1 MKEPQ
6 NTENVYFDNN
16 YLYLNTINDRMEKT
30 RADFLDSCKNELKLK
45 NKIIEDADDM
55 TTKEKIIALDKSFSS
70 YKKEVLRGL
79 IVTGT
84 ASLILFGLV
93 IIDRVMIMN
102 NRNCHKNL

>member
-1 MKEPQ
+1 MNEPKDA
-6 NTENVYFDNN
+6 ENVYFEND
-16 YLYLNTINDRMEKT
+16 YFYLNNINDKMMET
-30 RADFLDSCKNELKLK
+30 RAEFFNSCKKELNLK

-79 IVTGT
+79 IVMGT

-93 IIDRVMIMN
+93 TIDRMMIMN
-102 NRNCHKNL
+102 NRNCHKN